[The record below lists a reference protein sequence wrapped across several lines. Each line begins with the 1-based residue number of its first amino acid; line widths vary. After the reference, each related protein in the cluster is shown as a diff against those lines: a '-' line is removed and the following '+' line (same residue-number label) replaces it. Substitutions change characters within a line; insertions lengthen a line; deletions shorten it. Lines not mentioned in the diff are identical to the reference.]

1 MARSYSA
8 RLIALTTG
16 ADTRWLDNLLSRH
29 RLPGVSRRERGVE
42 RRIFDEGVLAI
53 ELTRILNLELGVSVA
68 DAVVIASEVLDQSAE
83 RPGEYQT
90 PSGLVLAF
98 PLEALRQRLRVRLGE
113 STEFV
118 ARVPRGRPR
127 LSPPPDD
134 A

>member
-8 RLIALTTG
+8 RLVALTTG
-16 ADTRWLDNLLSRH
+16 VDPRWLDNLLSRH

-68 DAVVIASEVLDQSAE
+68 VAVVIASEMLDQRAE
-83 RPGEYQT
+83 KPGEYQT
-90 PSGLVLAF
+90 SSGLVLAF
-98 PLEALRQRLRVRLGE
+98 PLEAFRLRLRVRLGE
-113 STEFV
+113 ATEFV

-127 LSPPPDD
+127 LSPTAGDG
-134 A
+134 